1 MLKIILLKNVAYVDK
16 AGYWAVD
23 ELSWAWCF
31 LLSQHNIQIFK
42 LFSASTWFL
51 FLVSTWGAEG
61 RQSPMAGGEIL
72 PDRTSTG
79 QKYSEKVAKNL
90 IFEFF
95 WDFLFFPFIMLEN
108 THMNKTLSL
117 SKPDINLSK
126 SPGIACKSN
135 LRKLRWEIQQC
146 LLYFTMPISVEQVT
160 TKKTRSW
167 R

>member
-42 LFSASTWFL
+42 LFSASTLFL

-79 QKYSEKVAKNL
+79 QKYSGKVAKIL
-90 IFEFF
+90 IVDFFEISFS
-95 WDFLFFPFIMLEN
+95 FPFL
-108 THMNKTLSL
+108 
-117 SKPDINLSK
+117 
-126 SPGIACKSN
+126 C
-135 LRKLRWEIQQC
+135 
-146 LLYFTMPISVEQVT
+146 
-160 TKKTRSW
+160 
-167 R
+167 